1 MVALLLAQPG
11 LQVNRV
17 TPEGWSALV
26 AAADKGHHG
35 LVRDLLSHTSTDVN
49 IRDNQGR
56 QAAGYADHM
65 VHTTGRTVLMG
76 LCGLLD
82 HTRVIHELLCHPNID
97 LLATDGNG
105 QTAERLACAHIKN
118 ILVVFR

>member
-56 QAAGYADHM
+56 QAAVMLITWFTPQG
-65 VHTTGRTVLMG
+65 GR
-76 LCGLLD
+76 C
-82 HTRVIHELLCHPNID
+82 
-97 LLATDGNG
+97 
-105 QTAERLACAHIKN
+105 
-118 ILVVFR
+118 